1 QNRITTE
8 NHASMIPVQSI
19 EQTTTIKIHK
29 SNTNIAQNDKIKY
42 YLLENALKNLPL
54 WTPIDIENYLLADPV

>member
-8 NHASMIPVQSI
+8 NHASMIPVRSI
-19 EQTTTIKIHK
+19 EQATTIKIHK

-42 YLLENALKNLPL
+42 YSLENALKDLPL